1 MINFFTLILLALLIL
16 LKVILVTAIFNNISF
31 KEENKSKIL
40 IRDFLEAIL
49 LICVIFVLVVKYL
62 QFINVSKRA
71 AILSGTVVAGVTLVL
86 YVIINFKILDRYFQE
101 NFQCNT
107 VKDLHA
113 DKIEY
118 LTDNKIFSMTPSNV
132 LSKCPDSNLYAHE
145 NKYPFNI
152 GNMSD
157 TLGHMEN
164 LIEEENPEFNSTES
178 PNMNL
183 LVVDLNGRD
192 SDLKTV
198 L

>member
-1 MINFFTLILLALLIL
+1 MGNKPPILYGNYTAASTANLPARQKLSGSVYLG
-16 LKVILVTAIFNNISF
+16 VGSILVGGGGMLCGAFFWNGG
-31 KEENKSKIL
+31 
-40 IRDFLEAIL
+40 
-49 LICVIFVLVVKYL
+49 VFVT
-62 QFINVSKRA
+62 
-71 AILSGTVVAGVTLVL
+71 GVVAGVTLVL